1 MNKPITVLYNDFSRS
16 LISLIENS
24 GLPAFVIRQTMTE
37 VIDTIKQLEQQEF
50 KRDVNT
56 WNNYQQQLTKQQEQ
70 QEVNADE

>member
-24 GLPAFVIRQTMTE
+24 GLPAFVVRQTMTE

-50 KRDVNT
+50 KRDVNA
-56 WNNYQQQLTKQQEQ
+56 WNNYQQQLTQQKEQ

>member
-50 KRDVNT
+50 KRDVNA
-56 WNNYQQQLTKQQEQ
+56 WNNYQQQLTQQKEQ

>member
-37 VIDTIKQLEQQEF
+37 VIDSIKQLEQQEF
-50 KRDVNT
+50 KRDVNA